1 MAVGAMV
8 CTAVACV
15 FIMISMLAYRKKEDK
30 YDPSPITFQS
40 FSTSLGTMFFAW
52 GGSAMFPTIQVDM
65 QRPQYFYKAVFISYI
80 ILLIFYL
87 PVSITGYVVYG
98 SKVADNILA
107 NLPENFFRYAIEI
120 LITGHL
126 ATAFTIVLNPI
137 FQGFEE
143 VVRIPKSFCWQRALI
158 RTAVVV
164 FLAIMAET
172 IPNFGPILS
181 FIGGSTVSILGF
193 ILPVICYVV
202 IKFQSTRLIDESWTS
217 NMFR

>member
-15 FIMISMLAYRKKEDK
+15 FILVSMLAYRKKEDK
-30 YDPSPITFQS
+30 HEPSPVTFNS

-65 QRPQYFYKAVFISYI
+65 RQPHKFHIAVFIAYAF
-80 ILLIFYL
+80 LLVFYV
-87 PVSITGYVVYG
+87 PVSVVGFAVYG
-98 SKVADNILA
+98 SNVDDNILK
-107 NLPENFFRYAIEI
+107 NLPENFFRYAVEI

-137 FQGFEE
+137 FQGLEDLTN
-143 VVRIPKSFCWQRALI
+143 VPKHFCWQRALARSLI
-158 RTAVVV
+158 VL
-164 FLAIMAET
+164 FLAFMALT
-172 IPNFGPILS
+172 IPHFGPILS

-193 ILPVICYVV
+193 ILPVVCFMT
-202 IKFQSTRLIDESWTS
+202 IKFQDTRAGSENFFRT
-217 NMFR
+217 MFR

>member
-1 MAVGAMV
+1 MAVGAMA
-8 CTAVACV
+8 CTAVACLL
-15 FIMISMLAYRKKEDK
+15 ILISMGRDSKNHKHHDK
-30 YDPSPITFQS
+30 SDVTFNS

-65 QRPQYFYKAVFISYI
+65 RNPNQFHIAVLISYV

-87 PVSITGYVVYG
+87 PVSIVGYAIYG
-98 SKVADNILA
+98 SSVKDNILE
-107 NLPENFFRYAIEI
+107 NLPQDGLRYTVEI

-143 VVRIPKSFCWQRALI
+143 LARAPKHFCWQRMLI
-158 RTAVVV
+158 RSITVL
-164 FLAIMAET
+164 FLAFMAET

-181 FIGGSTVSILGF
+181 FIGSSTVSILGF
-193 ILPVICYVV
+193 ILPVICYVR
-202 IKFQSTRLIDESWTS
+202 IKFQATQVNNESFIQ
-217 NMFR
+217 NALR